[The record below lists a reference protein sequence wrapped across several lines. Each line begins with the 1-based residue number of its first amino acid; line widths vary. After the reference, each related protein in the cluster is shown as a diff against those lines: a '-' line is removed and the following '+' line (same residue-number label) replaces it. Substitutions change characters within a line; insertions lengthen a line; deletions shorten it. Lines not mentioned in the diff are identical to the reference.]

1 MPSRSE
7 GRRTF
12 VGLTVH
18 GRTEGRLESHSQS
31 SPAEGITVTK
41 AEMKPRGELTTC
53 SPLHASQKHEPA
65 STGPQAIA
73 PWCGRAPRVVRG
85 KPSGF
90 ATVYSR
96 GGELE
101 GTKGP
106 KGQRDAALAL
116 TKRTLAVLYVLRKM
130 RWLFV
135 GEA

>member
-41 AEMKPRGELTTC
+41 AEMKPRGELTTLANGDEPVESESIANV

-85 KPSGF
+85 KILPGSP
-90 ATVYSR
+90 
-96 GGELE
+96 LH
-101 GTKGP
+101 
-106 KGQRDAALAL
+106 
-116 TKRTLAVLYVLRKM
+116 AVLRGRAVI
-130 RWLFV
+130 V
-135 GEA
+135 GR